1 MLYNAFR
8 LALHEIRRNVMR
20 SSLTILGV
28 VIGVA
33 AVITM
38 VTIGGGATVQVTE
51 QIASLG
57 TNLLIITPGQR
68 MGMGQRAAAPPFEMD
83 DVEAMSREIGAV
95 AAIAPI
101 SSRPVTAVFGN
112 ANWST
117 TVMGTDNRYLRVG
130 NWALE
135 IGREFSDSELRAGGA
150 VCILGATV
158 RRELF
163 GNQDAL
169 GNKIRL
175 GKLACQ
181 VIGSLHSKGQSTIG
195 RDRDDAVLIPLRTF
209 QRRLAG
215 NQDVGLIQVSIQRGA
230 STARAEQEIKE
241 LMRKRRHISASEDDD
256 FTVMDL
262 KDITKMLTGTTQVL
276 TGLLGAVA
284 AVSLLVGGI
293 GIMNIMLVSVT
304 ERTREIGIRL
314 AVGALER
321 EVLTKFLVEAIVLS
335 SFGGAAGVVLA
346 LVASVFAAKALS
358 VPFVLNLGIVIVG
371 FLFSVG
377 VGVVFGYFPARKAA
391 RMDPIEA
398 LRHE

>member
-1 MLYNAFR
+1 
-8 LALHEIRRNVMR
+8 
-20 SSLTILGV
+20 
-28 VIGVA
+28 
-33 AVITM
+33 
-38 VTIGGGATVQVTE
+38 
-51 QIASLG
+51 
-57 TNLLIITPGQR
+57 
-68 MGMGQRAAAPPFEMD
+68 
-83 DVEAMSREIGAV
+83 
-95 AAIAPI
+95 
-101 SSRPVTAVFGN
+101 
-112 ANWST
+112 
-117 TVMGTDNRYLRVG
+117 
-130 NWALE
+130 
-135 IGREFSDSELRAGGA
+135 
-150 VCILGATV
+150 
-158 RRELF
+158 
-163 GNQDAL
+163 
-169 GNKIRL
+169 
-175 GKLACQ
+175 
-181 VIGSLHSKGQSTIG
+181 
-195 RDRDDAVLIPLRTF
+195 
-209 QRRLAG
+209 
-215 NQDVGLIQVSIQRGA
+215 
-230 STARAEQEIKE
+230 
-241 LMRKRRHISASEDDD
+241 MRKRRHISASEDDD

-321 EVLTKFLVEAIVLS
+321 EVLTQFLVEAIVLS

-346 LVASVFAAKALS
+346 LVASFFAAKALS